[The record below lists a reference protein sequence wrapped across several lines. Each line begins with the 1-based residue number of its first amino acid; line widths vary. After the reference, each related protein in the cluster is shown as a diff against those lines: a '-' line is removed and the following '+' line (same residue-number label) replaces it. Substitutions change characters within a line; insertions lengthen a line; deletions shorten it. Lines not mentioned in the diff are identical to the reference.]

1 LDFFAS
7 FQQNGVIIRIPSEG
21 EVVEEEEKA
30 AIRKASEALQ
40 KDPDGAFAPFYD
52 LTKKRVYFLIYS
64 YVKDYAESE
73 DLLQDTYVTFLEN
86 LHKISCR
93 LNPLSYLLQIAK
105 NKAIDYLRK
114 LRPEVELDKEDTS
127 ELVGSADPPK
137 DEAGTLLEEIR
148 SLLSPFEFQVYT
160 LHVLSG
166 LTFKEISGIVH
177 RPIGTLTYTYSETI
191 DKLKKGVNPLW
202 MSNSKKT

>member
-1 LDFFAS
+1 
-7 FQQNGVIIRIPSEG
+7 
-21 EVVEEEEKA
+21 VEEQEKR
-30 AIRKASEALQ
+30 AIQEASEALK
-40 KDPDGAFAPFYD
+40 KDPDGAFAPFYE

-64 YVKDYAESE
+64 YLKDYALSE

-86 LHKISCR
+86 INKISCR

-105 NKAIDYLRK
+105 NKAIDELRK
-114 LRPEVELDKEDTS
+114 RHAEVELDKEDTS
-127 ELVGSADPPK
+127 ELIGSEDPPK
-137 DEAGTLLEEIR
+137 DESGSLLEEIK

-160 LHVLSG
+160 LHVLSN
-166 LTFKEISGIVH
+166 LTFKEISKITK

-191 DKLKKGVNPLW
+191 DKLQKGVNPLW

>member
-1 LDFFAS
+1 
-7 FQQNGVIIRIPSEG
+7 
-21 EVVEEEEKA
+21 VEAEEKE
-30 AIRKASEALQ
+30 AIRKASEALK
-40 KDPDGAFAPFYD
+40 KDPDGAFAPFYE

-64 YVKDYAESE
+64 YVKDYAQSE
-73 DLLQDTYVTFLEN
+73 DLLQDSYVSFLES

-105 NKAIDYLRK
+105 NKAIDYLRT
-114 LRPEVELDKEDTS
+114 LHPELELDKEDIS
-127 ELVGSADPPK
+127 ELVGSSDPPK
-137 DEAGTLLEEIR
+137 DESGPLLDEIR

-177 RPIGTLTYTYSETI
+177 RPVGTLTYTYSATI
-191 DKLKKGVNPLW
+191 DKLQKGVNPLW